1 MGKNFG
7 RKAVMAGCIGM
18 AAVALLVTVLTL
30 HGILALGG
38 GDAGASGESEAGSSA
53 DAGTSA
59 DSASSVGA
67 GMNSGADVNAGAV
80 TGAVNKDG
88 GQGAVAAAADGNW
101 GLSFQQ
107 EGKSPIGN
115 ASSEYLKKYNA
126 YYIGDERSGAQGSEK
141 DGGKQA
147 AEPRNKDDGKQAAG
161 TGNTGAD
168 KTGVGKTGEKAIYL
182 TFDAG
187 YENGYTA
194 TLLDVLKEEKV
205 PAAFFVVGN
214 FIEENPEL
222 VKRMTDEG
230 HIVGNHTMH
239 HPDMSAIA
247 DEAGF
252 RKEMSELE
260 AAYKEAVGRDMLK
273 FYRPPQGKYSERN
286 LEMANRMGYTT
297 VFWSLA
303 YVDWLQDSQP
313 SREEALNILNK
324 RIHPGAIVLLHS
336 TSKTNAEILRELL
349 QGWKAQG
356 YVFKPISE
364 LGVGKL

>member
-7 RKAVMAGCIGM
+7 KKAVVAGCIGM

-30 HGILALGG
+30 QGILALGG
-38 GDAGASGESEAGSSA
+38 GDSKLARGSEAGTG
-53 DAGTSA
+53 AGTSA

-67 GMNSGADVNAGAV
+67 GVNPGTDMNAGTV

-88 GQGAVAAAADGNW
+88 GEDAVAAAADGNW

-115 ASSEYLKKYNA
+115 ATREYLKKYNA

-141 DGGKQA
+141 
-147 AEPRNKDDGKQAAG
+147 
-161 TGNTGAD
+161 
-168 KTGVGKTGEKAIYL
+168 AIYL

-194 TLLDVLKEEKV
+194 TLLDILKEEKV
-205 PAAFFVVGN
+205 PATFFVVGN

-336 TSKTNAEILRELL
+336 TSKTNAEILQELL

-356 YVFKPISE
+356 YVFKSISE
-364 LGVGKL
+364 LGVEKL

>member
-7 RKAVMAGCIGM
+7 KKAVVAGCIGM
-18 AAVALLVTVLTL
+18 AAVTLLVTVLTL
-30 HGILALGG
+30 QGILALSG
-38 GDAGASGESEAGSSA
+38 GDSKPARGSEAGTG
-53 DAGTSA
+53 AGTSA
-59 DSASSVGA
+59 DSDSSAGA
-67 GMNSGADVNAGAV
+67 GMNPGTDMNAGTV

-88 GQGAVAAAADGNW
+88 GQDAVAAAADGNW

-115 ASSEYLKKYNA
+115 ATREYLKKYNA

-141 DGGKQA
+141 
-147 AEPRNKDDGKQAAG
+147 
-161 TGNTGAD
+161 
-168 KTGVGKTGEKAIYL
+168 AIYL

-194 TLLDVLKEEKV
+194 TLLDILKEEKV

-313 SREEALNILNK
+313 GREEALNILNK

-336 TSKTNAEILRELL
+336 TSKTNAEILQELL

-356 YVFKPISE
+356 YTFRSISE
-364 LGVGKL
+364 LGVGKV

>member
-1 MGKNFG
+1 MGRFLSKKRIVLSG
-7 RKAVMAGCIGM
+7 VILMST
-18 AAVALLVTVLTL
+18 AALVFTVLTL
-30 HGILALGG
+30 QGILALGAG
-38 GDAGASGESEAGSSA
+38 QEDARDDAADGEEK
-53 DAGTSA
+53 
-59 DSASSVGA
+59 
-67 GMNSGADVNAGAV
+67 AV
-80 TGAVNKDG
+80 QT
-88 GQGAVAAAADGNW
+88 AADGNW
-101 GLSFQQ
+101 GLSFQN
-107 EGKSPIGN
+107 EGSAPTAN
-115 ASSEYLKKYNA
+115 AASEYLKKYNA
-126 YYIGDERSGAQGSEK
+126 YYIGDEKTKEK
-141 DGGKQA
+141 
-147 AEPRNKDDGKQAAG
+147 P
-161 TGNTGAD
+161 
-168 KTGVGKTGEKAIYL
+168 IYL

-194 TLLDVLKEEKV
+194 KLLDVLKEEKV

-214 FIEENPEL
+214 FVEENPQL
-222 VKRMTDEG
+222 VKRMTEEG

-313 SREEALNILNK
+313 SREDALNLLNK

-336 TSKTNAEILRELL
+336 TSKTNGEILDELL
-349 QGWKAQG
+349 TKWEEMG
-356 YVFKPISE
+356 YTFAPLSE
-364 LGVGKL
+364 LIEES